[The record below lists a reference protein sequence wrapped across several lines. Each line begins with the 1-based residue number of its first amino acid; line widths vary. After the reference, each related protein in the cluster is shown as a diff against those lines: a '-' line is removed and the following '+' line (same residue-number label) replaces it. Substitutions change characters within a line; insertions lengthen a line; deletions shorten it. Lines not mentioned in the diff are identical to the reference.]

1 MCDIPGDRNLP
12 CLGKGVSPI
21 WPTLPLSATLV
32 GRGARFLCRL
42 AISKACSSRGLW
54 SRSEV
59 VLRCA
64 DGLSEGCRREPAK
77 KILYLIK
84 TLNRQN
90 CDFKARLAKPN
101 NRDEPSITSVNKYD
115 SSQHKASFNDVH
127 NASMIN

>member
-1 MCDIPGDRNLP
+1 MSGIQDIWNR
-12 CLGKGVSPI
+12 
-21 WPTLPLSATLV
+21 
-32 GRGARFLCRL
+32 
-42 AISKACSSRGLW
+42 LW

-64 DGLSEGCRREPAK
+64 DGLLEGCGREPAK

-84 TLNRQN
+84 TLDRQN

-101 NRDEPSITSVNKYD
+101 NRDEPSITSVNKYNI
-115 SSQHKASFNDVH
+115 SQHKASFNDVH

>member
-1 MCDIPGDRNLP
+1 MWGVCDVGGVRCGWTCVLELFVC
-12 CLGKGVSPI
+12 CLCGVP
-21 WPTLPLSATLV
+21 
-32 GRGARFLCRL
+32 
-42 AISKACSSRGLW
+42 KAVRLW

-64 DGLSEGCRREPAK
+64 DGLLEGCGREPAK

-101 NRDEPSITSVNKYD
+101 NRDEPSITSVNKYNI
-115 SSQHKASFNDVH
+115 SQHKASFNDVH
-127 NASMIN
+127 NSSMIN